1 MKTSKFLKVS
11 VLSALFALSTAA
23 FAQPLHFDQ
32 KVASKTECSGALAQA
47 LEAAGKTRHSPN
59 GVPELSVNSAG
70 TAAVV
75 IVCGLLVLAGRR
87 RKGGEANA

>member
-1 MKTSKFLKVS
+1 MNTSKCLKVG
-11 VLSALFALSTAA
+11 VLSALLALSTAS
-23 FAQPLHFDQ
+23 FAQPVHFDQ
-32 KVASKTECSGALAQA
+32 KSASKTQCSGALAQA
-47 LEAAGKTRHSPN
+47 LEAAGKTKHPN

-87 RKGGEANA
+87 RKGGDANA